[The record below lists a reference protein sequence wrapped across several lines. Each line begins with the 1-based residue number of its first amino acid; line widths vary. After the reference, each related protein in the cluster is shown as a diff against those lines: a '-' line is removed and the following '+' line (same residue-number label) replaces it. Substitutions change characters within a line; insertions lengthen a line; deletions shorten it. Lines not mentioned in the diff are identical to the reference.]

1 MAKIT
6 IESQK
11 IDDIRIQ
18 LEKLV
23 QDGQRVES
31 DADKRHIQ
39 QRIEPLDKI
48 ELDIQEYVKNN
59 PGTPIQG
66 VVDNV
71 NYARVTVYRAIKR
84 LVKYGIINVELDKR
98 KHRLYVSNDSLIVSV
113 NHDIKKFK
121 KSYFNLIKTSARV
134 YKGMVARSDPKYVS
148 IMGNYLL
155 YSQTISNNLITIL
168 KHFITSYSL
177 YAVFEWPKTIKDAEG
192 LNRLYLTVFQSFNEI
207 FSELSNY
214 IPFHLREKNEKIQY
228 LNRDLM
234 TLYGEFETY
243 ENIAIEFHRYDLDME
258 FDLVISDLFRA
269 SKMPREWSEIRTAM
283 EEQ

>member
-258 FDLVISDLFRA
+258 FDLVISDLFRT

>member
-155 YSQTISNNLITIL
+155 CSQTISNNLITIL